1 MNNLQ
6 ANLCLLA
13 VTLCWS
19 CEVVMPVLLLIT
31 PAVALLYPDVDA
43 ALFAIAVVGNGAAF
57 PVLFAMPFMVLMQ
70 EELGFEP
77 CA

>member
-19 CEVVMPVLLLIT
+19 CEVAIYSVI
-31 PAVALLYPDVDA
+31 PDGVNPFA
-43 ALFAIAVVGNGAAF
+43 A
-57 PVLFAMPFMVLMQ
+57 PFMVLMQ
-70 EELGFEP
+70 EELGFKS